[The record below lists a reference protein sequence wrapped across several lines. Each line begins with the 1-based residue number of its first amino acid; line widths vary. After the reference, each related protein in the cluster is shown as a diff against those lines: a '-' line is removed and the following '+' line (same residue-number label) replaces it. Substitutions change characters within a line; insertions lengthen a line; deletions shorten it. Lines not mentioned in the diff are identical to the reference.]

1 MAALT
6 AGAKRRCF
14 NRFRRVNKSEKG
26 KRTSLGLGALR
37 SPRAAANAG
46 TRQAE
51 RLLPT
56 TQRYMD
62 AAATTRFTAQDADV
76 LASLVKHVQRT
87 GMQGCKGTWK
97 EFLKVYHSCTGL
109 TWSLG
114 LAL

>member
-1 MAALT
+1 LDS
-6 AGAKRRCF
+6 GQ
-14 NRFRRVNKSEKG
+14 
-26 KRTSLGLGALR
+26 LR
-37 SPRAAANAG
+37 SPHAAANAG
-46 TRQAE
+46 TRRAE

-56 TQRYMD
+56 TKRDMD
-62 AAATTRFTAQDADV
+62 AAATARFTAQDADV
-76 LASLVKHVQRT
+76 LASLVKHAQRT